1 MQMDKKKRRAMQK
14 KKQIRRR
21 IIFGAILIV
30 LIASGV
36 SIYAHERNTDK
47 DTKTA
52 TIQQDQSKQKNTSE
66 ETKQEAPKPTDI
78 MPGQNIIY
86 AANSYAVPANDVY
99 RMINTGDKVNDEK
112 EVFLT
117 FDDGPSEN
125 TSNILK
131 ILKEENVHA
140 TFFVLGSQL
149 KNNPK
154 NQQLLKDEIDSGN
167 ALANHTMSH
176 DYRILYPGN
185 SVNVTRFMNEINE
198 NNEQMKEILGQNFNT
213 RVLRMPGGYMSRKYY
228 NDPNLKKLNAAMNK
242 EGILSIDWDA
252 ETGDAESNTYS
263 VEYLISRARRSL
275 NQKHVVLLM
284 HDAAA
289 KKSTVKALPSII
301 KMYKENGYKFK
312 VIKNAPMS
320 YFKSENK
327 AQTSTKQTSVS
338 ASNSS
343 NAQTTATENEI
354 NSSADTTTK

>member
-1 MQMDKKKRRAMQK
+1 MQIDKKKRRAMQRR
-14 KKQIRRR
+14 KQIRRR

-52 TIQQDQSKQKNTSE
+52 TTQQDQSKTKNTSE
-66 ETKQEAPKPTDI
+66 EVKKEAPKPTDI

-86 AANSYAVPANDVY
+86 SANSYAVPANDVY
-99 RMINTGDKVNDEK
+99 RMINTVDKVNNEK

-125 TSNILK
+125 TSSILK
-131 ILKEENVHA
+131 ILKEEDVHA

-167 ALANHTMSH
+167 AIANHTMSH
-176 DYRILYPGN
+176 DYNILYPGN
-185 SVNVTRFMNEINE
+185 SVDVTRFMKEINQ
-198 NNEQMKEILGQNFNT
+198 NNEQMKEVLGENFDC

-228 NDPNLKKLNAAMNK
+228 SDPNLKQLNADMK
-242 EGILSIDWDA
+242 KQGIISIDWNE

-263 VEYLISRARRSL
+263 VEYLISRAKL
-275 NQKHVVLLM
+275 GVNQRHVVLLM

-289 KKSTVKALPSII
+289 KKSTVKALRSII
-301 KMYKENGYKFK
+301 NMYKENGYKFK

-320 YFKSENK
+320 YFKSDNK
-327 AQTSTKQTSVS
+327 AKTST
-338 ASNSS
+338 SNSS
-343 NAQTTATENEI
+343 DGQTTTTEDAA
-354 NSSADTTTK
+354 NSNSDTTTK

>member
-14 KKQIRRR
+14 RKQIRRR

-47 DTKTA
+47 KSEVTTN
-52 TIQQDQSKQKNTSE
+52 QQDKANNASENTQK
-66 ETKQEAPKPTDI
+66 EAPKPTDI

-86 AANSYAVPANDVY
+86 AADSYAVPANDVY
-99 RMINTGDKVNDEK
+99 RMINTGDKVNNEK

-125 TSNILK
+125 TSAILK
-131 ILKEENVHA
+131 ILKEEDVHA

-167 ALANHTMSH
+167 AIANHTMSH

-185 SVNVTRFMNEINE
+185 SVNVTKFMNEINE
-198 NNEQMKEILGQNFNT
+198 NNAQMKEILGENFDC

-228 NDPNLKKLNAAMNK
+228 SDPHLKKLNEEMNK
-242 EGILSIDWDA
+242 EGIMSIDWDA

-263 VEYLISRARRSL
+263 VEYLISRAKKSIG
-275 NQKHVVLLM
+275 KEHIILLM

-301 KMYKENGYKFK
+301 KMFKENGYKFK

-320 YFKSENK
+320 YFKSDNK
-327 AQTSTKQTSVS
+327 TQNSQNN
-338 ASNSS
+338 NSS
-343 NAQTTATENEI
+343 NSTSTT
-354 NSSADTTTK
+354 NSSADATTK

>member
-14 KKQIRRR
+14 KRKIRRT
-21 IIFGAILIV
+21 ILGAILIV

-36 SIYAHERNTDK
+36 SIYAHEHNNDNK
-47 DTKTA
+47 AKVA
-52 TIQQDQSKQKNTSE
+52 TNQQDKAKNASE
-66 ETKQEAPKPTDI
+66 ETQKEAPKPTDV

-99 RMINTGDKVNDEK
+99 KMINTADKVNNEK

-167 ALANHTMSH
+167 AIANHTMSH

-185 SVNVTRFMNEINE
+185 SVNVTKFMNEINE
-198 NNEQMKEILGQNFNT
+198 NNAQMKEILGENFDC

-228 NDPNLKKLNAAMNK
+228 SDPHLKKLNEEMNK
-242 EGILSIDWDA
+242 EGIMSIDWDA

-263 VEYLISRARRSL
+263 VEYLISRAKKSIG
-275 NQKHVVLLM
+275 KEHIILLM

-301 KMYKENGYKFK
+301 KMFKENGYKFK
-312 VIKNAPMS
+312 VMKNAPMS

-327 AQTSTKQTSVS
+327 AQNSKSSNNGNSKSSTSTTGTST
-338 ASNSS
+338 N
-343 NAQTTATENEI
+343 
-354 NSSADTTTK
+354 TTTK